1 MNLLITCARN
11 LESETE
17 NEISKI
23 LTESGDRE
31 PEIYKSDMRGILFV
45 NTSVETSK
53 IIDYVKGKIKD
64 EPWSVRYCLRMIPIQ
79 LECDTDIEK
88 IKQNIQKL
96 KKIIQKND
104 SYRITIEK
112 RNSDISSQEMITD
125 IAGLFSNKV
134 SLDVPDWVVLI
145 EIFGNKTGMSILRN
159 DGIFSLEKSKR
170 ESE

>member
-1 MNLLITCARN
+1 MNLLITCGRN

-17 NEISKI
+17 NEIGKI
-23 LTESGDRE
+23 LTESGDQK

-45 NTSVETSK
+45 NTNIETSK
-53 IIDYVKGKIKD
+53 IIDYVKRKIKD
-64 EPWSVRYCLRMIPIQ
+64 EPWSVRYCLRIIPIQ
-79 LECDTDIEK
+79 LECDTEIEK
-88 IKQNIQKL
+88 IKQNIQRL
-96 KKIIQKND
+96 KKTIQKND

-112 RNSDISSQEMITD
+112 RNSDISSQEMISE

-134 SLDVPDWVVLI
+134 SLDVPDWIVLI
-145 EIFGNKTGMSILRN
+145 EIFGNKTGVAILKN

>member
-17 NEISKI
+17 NEIGKI
-23 LTESGDRE
+23 LTESGDQK

-45 NTSVETSK
+45 NTNIDTSK
-53 IIDYVKGKIKD
+53 IIDYVKGKIED
-64 EPWSVRYCLRMIPIQ
+64 EPWSMRYCLRIIPIQ
-79 LECDTDIEK
+79 LECDTEIEK

-112 RNSDISSQEMITD
+112 RNSDISSQEMISE

-134 SLDVPDWVVLI
+134 SLDTPDWIVLI
-145 EIFGNKTGMSILRN
+145 EIFGNKTGMAILKN

>member
-1 MNLLITCARN
+1 MNLFITCARN

-17 NEISKI
+17 DEIKKI
-23 LTESGDRE
+23 LNESGDHD
-31 PEIYKSDMRGILFV
+31 PEIFKSDMRGILFV
-45 NTSVETSK
+45 NTNIDAPK
-53 IIDYVKGKIKD
+53 IIDYVKQKIGN
-64 EPWSVRYCLRMIPIQ
+64 EPWLVRYCLRIIPIQ

-96 KKIIQKND
+96 KMVIQKND

-112 RNSDISSQEMITD
+112 RNSDISSQEMITE
-125 IAGLFSNKV
+125 IASLFSNKV

-145 EIFGNKTGMSILRN
+145 EIFGNKTGISILKN

>member
-45 NTSVETSK
+45 NTNVETSK

-64 EPWSVRYCLRMIPIQ
+64 CLLYTSPSPR
-79 LECDTDIEK
+79 
-88 IKQNIQKL
+88 
-96 KKIIQKND
+96 D
-104 SYRITIEK
+104 S
-112 RNSDISSQEMITD
+112 
-125 IAGLFSNKV
+125 
-134 SLDVPDWVVLI
+134 
-145 EIFGNKTGMSILRN
+145 
-159 DGIFSLEKSKR
+159 
-170 ESE
+170 

>member
-23 LTESGDRE
+23 LTESGDLE

-96 KKIIQKND
+96 KKTIQKND

-112 RNSDISSQEMITD
+112 RNSDISSQEMITE
-125 IAGLFSNKV
+125 IAGLLSNKV
-134 SLDVPDWVVLI
+134 PLDMPNWVVLI
-145 EIFGNKTGMSILRN
+145 EIFGNKTGISILKN